1 MPNAYDAIVIGTG
14 QSGKP
19 LSVALAKA
27 GRKTAVIEREHVGGT
42 CINTGC
48 TPTKTLIASARTA
61 YAARGAGRYGVSAGA
76 VSVNLAKAVARKDK
90 IVESFRQH
98 GRETLENTKNLDL
111 IFGEASFKDSRSVV
125 VKLQGGGSRSLG
137 ADTII
142 INTGGS
148 PHVPPIPGLIDA
160 PVCDSTSI
168 MELTHLPDH
177 LLVLG
182 GGYIALEFGQMF
194 GRFGSRVSLVEK
206 ESHLVSR
213 EDPDVFEEV
222 EKILREDGLELHL
235 DSAATKVETQDD
247 GQIALTVNSPQ
258 GEKTLI
264 GSHLLVAIGRVPNSK
279 DLNLAAAGVE
289 TDQRGYI
296 KVNSRLE
303 TNVAGIYAIGDIKGG
318 PAFTHISYDD
328 FRILQENLLRGGS
341 ATITGRLVPNTTF
354 IDPQLA
360 SVGMNE
366 TEAKR
371 QRRKVRV
378 AKLPMS
384 QVARAIEVS
393 ETRGFLKAIVD
404 AESGEILGCTM
415 LGIEGGELMSMIQ
428 IAMMGKLPYTVL
440 NEAIFAHPTLAESLN
455 NLFMTLD

>member
-1 MPNAYDAIVIGTG
+1 MPNGYDAIVIGTG

-76 VSVNLAKAVARKDK
+76 VSVNLAKAVARKDEV
-90 IVESFRQH
+90 VESFRQH
-98 GRETLENTKNLDL
+98 GRETLEKTKNLDL

-125 VKLQGGGSRSLG
+125 VKLQGGGSRSLD
-137 ADTII
+137 ADAII

-148 PHVPPIPGLIDA
+148 PLVPPIPGLIDA

-258 GEKTLI
+258 GEKTLT

-303 TNVAGIYAIGDIKGG
+303 TNVAGIYAMGDIKGG

-393 ETRGFLKAIVD
+393 ETRGFLKVIVD

-440 NEAIFAHPTLAESLN
+440 KEAIFAHPTLAESLN